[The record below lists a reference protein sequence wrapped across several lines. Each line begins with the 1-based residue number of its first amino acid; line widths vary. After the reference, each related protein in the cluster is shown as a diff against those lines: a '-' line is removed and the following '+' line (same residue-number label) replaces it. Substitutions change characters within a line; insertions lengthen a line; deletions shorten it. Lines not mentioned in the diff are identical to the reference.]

1 MERKNEARANMA
13 DTRHVLERGLVG
25 DVLDLHVALALYVVG
40 NALIGR
46 NLAADPKTEL
56 ESNSYAD
63 WIAMYAG
70 ESPKM

>member
-1 MERKNEARANMA
+1 MSSALTLLIKIIYPLGGV
-13 DTRHVLERGLVG
+13 VLKDLHP
-25 DVLDLHVALALYVVG
+25 LDLHVALALYVVG